1 MYISHVALKNWKN
14 FKEVETNMGQ
24 RVFVIGANASGKS
37 NFLDVF
43 RFLREV
49 ANDGLRKAVDDIR
62 GGVSAIRCLAARRYS
77 DIEIAVTLANQTP
90 DEWTYVLTFNQDNNK
105 RPVIRQERVLRNGQ
119 PILTRPDANDRSD
132 PLLLTQTALEQIL
145 ANQAFRPIAD
155 FFKSIAYQHLLPQ
168 VVRDPRG
175 FSPLPIQ
182 DDPYGRDFLMRLW
195 RTPPKVRDSRLRKIS
210 AALKIAVPQLSE
222 LRADMDESGVPHLIG
237 RYEHWRPHAAKQTEG
252 QFSDGTLRLIG
263 LLWTTLEGNGPL
275 LLEEPEISL
284 HPDVVRS
291 LPVVFYRINRTRR
304 EARQIIIS
312 THSEELL
319 SDPSIDAG
327 EVLRLNPSADGT
339 LLESASKAE
348 IEAMKA
354 GLTAS
359 DVIMPKTS
367 PSNIKQLIFEF

>member
-237 RYEHWRPHAAKQTEG
+237 RYEHWRPHAAKRAY
-252 QFSDGTLRLIG
+252 FD
-263 LLWTTLEGNGPL
+263 
-275 LLEEPEISL
+275 
-284 HPDVVRS
+284 
-291 LPVVFYRINRTRR
+291 
-304 EARQIIIS
+304 
-312 THSEELL
+312 
-319 SDPSIDAG
+319 
-327 EVLRLNPSADGT
+327 
-339 LLESASKAE
+339 
-348 IEAMKA
+348 
-354 GLTAS
+354 
-359 DVIMPKTS
+359 
-367 PSNIKQLIFEF
+367 

>member
-195 RTPPKVRDSRLRKIS
+195 RTPPKVRDSRLSKIS

-275 LLEEPEISL
+275 LLEEPESSL